1 MTYVFSIQK
10 EQLEQFLD
18 FYQDSLQEP
27 KAPHVLA
34 FISAPDL
41 TITVFSSL
49 KVSLQGKNAYEDYLM
64 WSAIFDFEPVE
75 KEITVQVALER
86 KLMFL
91 NESTIGSDEVGTGDF
106 YGPVVV
112 CAAFV
117 ERSQIDQI
125 RALGVADSKK
135 LNDEVIQKIAHEL
148 EKYIQYHVLV
158 LPNPKYNELVNE
170 GFNLN
175 KIKAYL
181 HNHAILKLKQS
192 LSLKVDRVIIDE
204 FCSKKLYFEYLKE
217 REYYSDITFL
227 QKAEDQSISVAC
239 ASILA
244 RNRFLQEMEKL
255 SSTLGIL
262 LPKGASIAVDMIG
275 KRIALEKGFEI
286 FKEIAKVHFKNYDKI
301 KELMNIK

>member
-18 FYQDSLQEP
+18 FYQDSLKEP

-64 WSAIFDFEPVE
+64 WSAIFDFDPVE
-75 KEITVQVALER
+75 KEVTVNYEPER

-112 CAAFV
+112 SAAYV
-117 ERSQIDQI
+117 ESTQIEEIRS
-125 RALGVADSKK
+125 LGVADSKK
-135 LNDEVIQKIAHEL
+135 LSDEVIQKIALQL
-148 EKYIQYHVLV
+148 EKIIKYHTLV
-158 LPNPKYNELVNE
+158 LPNPKYNELVE
-170 GFNLN
+170 QGFNLN

-192 LSLKVDRVIIDE
+192 LSSKVDRVIIDE
-204 FCSKKLYFEYLKE
+204 FCSKKLYFEYLSE
-217 REYYSDITFL
+217 RDYYSDITFL

-244 RNRFLQEMEKL
+244 RNRFLQEMDKL
-255 SSTLGIL
+255 SENLGIL
-262 LPKGASIAVDMIG
+262 LPKGASAAVDMIG
-275 KRIALEKGFEI
+275 KRIALEKGFTIFNEI
-286 FKEIAKVHFKNYDKI
+286 SKVHFKNYEKI
-301 KELMNIK
+301 KELMK